1 MSTHFDTFLT
11 ISGRNAWPFIVTN
24 VILSAVA
31 VCTRAGAIA
40 VAVTKGTA
48 SFTAF
53 SDAQEGPLWDA
64 AAMLLEAA
72 PPADDLEAE
81 HARAVSDLSRQIGA
95 ELGFGG
101 RALEAL
107 ALGAFLHDVG
117 KSALP
122 EAVLLKPGPLT
133 PPEWEL
139 VKGHPESGER
149 MARAA
154 GCPCGPARVI
164 RHHHER
170 YDGGGYPDGL
180 AGEDIPL
187 AARIVAA
194 ADAYEAMV
202 EGRPYREPRPP
213 TEAVGE
219 LMGGAESQF
228 DPRVVAALSRVV
240 V

>member
-1 MSTHFDTFLT
+1 
-11 ISGRNAWPFIVTN
+11 
-24 VILSAVA
+24 VA
-31 VCTRAGAIA
+31 T
-40 VAVTKGTA
+40 TKGTA
-48 SFTAF
+48 SFTPS
-53 SDAQEGPLWDA
+53 SDAPEGSLWDA

-81 HARAVSDLSRQIGA
+81 HARAVSDLSRQVGA
-95 ELGFGG
+95 ELGLGG

-117 KSALP
+117 KNAVP

-154 GCPCGPARVI
+154 GCPRGPALVI

-170 YDGGGYPDGL
+170 YDGGGYPDGI
-180 AGEDIPL
+180 AGEEIPL

-202 EGRPYREPRPP
+202 GGRPYRGPRPP

-219 LMGGAESQF
+219 LMGEAESQF

>member
-1 MSTHFDTFLT
+1 
-11 ISGRNAWPFIVTN
+11 
-24 VILSAVA
+24 
-31 VCTRAGAIA
+31 
-40 VAVTKGTA
+40 
-48 SFTAF
+48 
-53 SDAQEGPLWDA
+53 
-64 AAMLLEAA
+64 MLLEAA
-72 PPADDLEAE
+72 PPADDLDAE

-95 ELGFGG
+95 ELGLGG
-101 RALEAL
+101 RVLEAL

-117 KSALP
+117 KSAVP

-133 PPEWEL
+133 FPEWEL

-154 GCPCGPARVI
+154 GYPRAMARVI

-180 AGEDIPL
+180 AGEKIPL

-202 EGRPYREPRPP
+202 GGRPYREPRPP
-213 TEAVGE
+213 TRAVGE
-219 LMGGAESQF
+219 LIGEAEGQF

>member
-1 MSTHFDTFLT
+1 M
-11 ISGRNAWPFIVTN
+11 A
-24 VILSAVA
+24 A
-31 VCTRAGAIA
+31 
-40 VAVTKGTA
+40 TKGTA
-48 SFTAF
+48 SFTPF
-53 SDAQEGPLWDA
+53 SDAQEGSLWDA
-64 AAMLLEAA
+64 AATLLGAV
-72 PPADDLEAE
+72 PSADDLEAE
-81 HARAVSDLSRQIGA
+81 HARAVSDLSRQIGQ
-95 ELGFGG
+95 ELGLGG

-117 KSALP
+117 KNAVP

-154 GCPCGPARVI
+154 GCPRAMARVI

-180 AGEDIPL
+180 AGEEIPL

-194 ADAYEAMV
+194 ADAYEAMAG
-202 EGRPYREPRPP
+202 GRPYRGPRPP

-240 V
+240 L

>member
-1 MSTHFDTFLT
+1 MAATKQRTTSFAHSSDVQEE
-11 ISGRNAWPFIVTN
+11 PF
-24 VILSAVA
+24 
-31 VCTRAGAIA
+31 
-40 VAVTKGTA
+40 
-48 SFTAF
+48 
-53 SDAQEGPLWDA
+53 WDA

-95 ELGFGG
+95 ELGFRG
-101 RALEAL
+101 RALETL
-107 ALGAFLHDVG
+107 ALGALLHDVG
-117 KSALP
+117 NSVVP
-122 EAVLLKPGPLT
+122 EVVLRKPGPLT

-154 GCPCGPARVI
+154 GCPRGPALVI

-170 YDGGGYPDGL
+170 YDGGGYPDGI
-180 AGEDIPL
+180 AGEEIPL

-194 ADAYEAMV
+194 ADAYEAMAG
-202 EGRPYREPRPP
+202 GRPYRGPRPP

-219 LMGGAESQF
+219 LMGEAESQF